1 MTDRIFVTLSSFAE
15 HDSSPVEMI
24 ESSGVAYAINPSG
37 KRITPGELLSE
48 GASATVLIAG
58 VEPYDAGMFDGLG
71 KLRCISRCGAGVDAI
86 DLAEAR
92 RRGITVLNTPDA
104 PTQAVAELAVAMM
117 LGISR
122 RFVAHRDHFRRHEW
136 TRLETHMLRGR
147 TVGVVGLGR
156 IGREVVRL
164 VTAFGA
170 HVLGSDPVAD
180 DSWAAGAGVELT
192 DLDDL
197 VRRSDIVTLHAARGS
212 GNPVILGPDEIRS
225 MREGAVVINL
235 ARGGMVDERALADAL
250 RSGRLAGAGLDVF
263 GEEPYSGELCDLDNV
278 ILTPHSATL
287 AVECRVA
294 MEREAVQN
302 ALAFIAGP
310 VRGSSVVA

>member
-15 HDSSPVEMI
+15 NDSSPVEMI

-37 KRITPGELLSE
+37 KRITREELLSE
-48 GASATVLIAG
+48 GASATVLVTG
-58 VEPYDAGMFDGLG
+58 VEPYDAGVFDGLG
-71 KLRCISRCGAGVDAI
+71 QLRCISRCGSGVDAI
-86 DLAEAR
+86 DLAAAR
-92 RRGITVLNTPDA
+92 KRGITVLNTPHA

-122 RFVAHRDHFRRHEW
+122 RFGAHRDQFRRHEW

-164 VTAFGA
+164 LTAFGA
-170 HVLGSDPVAD
+170 DVLGSDPAAD
-180 DSWAAGAGVELT
+180 ESWAAGAGVELT
-192 DLDDL
+192 TLEDL
-197 VRRSDIVTLHAARGS
+197 VRRSDIITLHAARGL
-212 GNPVILGPDEIRS
+212 GKPVILGPDEIRS
-225 MREGAVVINL
+225 MRKGSVVINL
-235 ARGGMVDERALADAL
+235 ARGGMVDEQALAEAL

-294 MEREAVQN
+294 MEREAVGN
-302 ALAFIAGP
+302 ALAFIG
-310 VRGSSVVA
+310 GSVPESSIVV